1 MQDTVAFTID
11 DFDIPEDA
19 AVDICGKEVLVKQGL
34 GLSETIG
41 FVDSVA
47 STVID
52 DETGGYRP
60 ELFDFAFDVMVLMY
74 FTNIALPDD
83 SGERFRLIN
92 HTDLCFE
99 VKKNIDTETL
109 DSLYAA
115 AELKVAHL
123 VRCAE
128 NTLASKMADLLDSF
142 AQLQEMTSD
151 AFSNVGGADL
161 KALVD
166 TFAGMDEAKIA
177 KAVLAIQE
185 QAAGDTHAE

>member
-1 MQDTVAFTID
+1 MQNSVVFSID
-11 DFDIPEDA
+11 DFDIPEDVA
-19 AVDICGKEVLVKQGL
+19 MDICGKEVLVKPSL
-34 GLSETIG
+34 GLTETIG

-47 STVID
+47 STVMD

-60 ELFDFAFDVMVLMY
+60 ELFDFAFDFMVLMY
-74 FTNIALPDD
+74 FTNIELSED
-83 SGERFRLIN
+83 SGEQFEIVC
-92 HTDLCFE
+92 HTDLCFQ
-99 VKKNIDTETL
+99 VKKNIDTEIL

-115 AELKVAHL
+115 TELKVAHL

-128 NTLASKMADLLDSF
+128 NTLASKMADLLDAF
-142 AQLQEMTSD
+142 AQLQAMTSD
-151 AFSNVGGADL
+151 VFSNVGGADL

-185 QAAGDTHAE
+185 QAAGDIHAE

>member
-1 MQDTVAFTID
+1 MQNSVVFSID
-11 DFDIPEDA
+11 DFDIPEDVA
-19 AVDICGKEVLVKQGL
+19 MDICGKEVLVKPSL
-34 GLSETIG
+34 GLTETIG

-47 STVID
+47 STVMD

-60 ELFDFAFDVMVLMY
+60 ELFDFAFDAMVLMY
-74 FTNIALPDD
+74 FTNIALPAD
-83 SGERFRLIN
+83 SGEQFQLVN

-115 AELKVAHL
+115 AKLKVAHL

-128 NTLASKMADLLDSF
+128 NTLVSKMADLLDAF
-142 AQLQEMTSD
+142 AQLQAMTSD
-151 AFSNVGGADL
+151 VFSNVGGADL

-185 QAAGDTHAE
+185 QAAGDIHAE